1 MTRFRFVLAL
11 VCCLTLTWAGTALA
25 AITAAQKCQASKLKA
40 AGKDAACQA
49 NALAKA
55 ALGGVNTVSQCDTKL
70 AAVFTKLEATGGCA
84 TKGDAPTIAARIDAS
99 SLVVRA
105 SVFFPGGPVGPPGNG
120 DQLVDNGD
128 GTVTD
133 VTTGLQWEQQT
144 FDKTSVHYFGNF
156 YTWSS
161 TGCVNG
167 PPFDGFL
174 FPAPADIGTG
184 ADGTL
189 FTTFLATLNDNARA
203 GGCFAGHCD
212 WRVPTV
218 AELETIL
225 DLQVPNCGDTL
236 NENVPCI
243 DPIFGPAGVLYWA
256 SEAASASATMAP
268 LVQTFVMGRLPF
280 DPETFDKCAD
290 AVPVLFYIIPF
301 SARAVRT
308 ASAPNCGNP
317 GQPCCG
323 AGICYAA
330 GIVCSAGGTCMA
342 CPTGQTDCSG
352 TCVNLMT
359 DLNNCGGC
367 GKVCHEACVAGV
379 CTIP

>member
-1 MTRFRFVLAL
+1 MLAL
-11 VCCLTLTWAGTALA
+11 VGGLSVLWAAPGDA
-25 AITAAQKCQASKLKA
+25 AMTAAQKCQATKLVA

-49 NALAKA
+49 SALAKA
-55 ALGGVNTVSQCDTKL
+55 ALGGTNTVSQCDAKL
-70 AAVFTKLEATGGCA
+70 GAVFTKLEAKGGCA
-84 TKGDAPTIAARIDAS
+84 TKGDAPTIAARIDSS

-133 VTTGLQWEQQT
+133 LTTGLQWEQQS
-144 FDKTSVHYFGNF
+144 FDPTSLHYFGNF

-167 PPFDGFL
+167 PPIDGFL
-174 FPAPADIGTG
+174 VSNPADDGTA

-189 FTTFLATLNDNARA
+189 FTTFLATLNNASGP

-212 WRVPTV
+212 WRLPTF
-218 AELETIL
+218 AELDTIVDPLVMHCADPAL
-225 DLQVPNCGDTL
+225 DVA
-236 NENVPCI
+236 CI
-243 DPIFGPAGVLYWA
+243 DPIFGPAGVFYWA
-256 SEAASASATMAP
+256 PETLSSSATMEP
-268 LVQTFVMGRLPF
+268 LMCPILRGLTPPIQFPSLS
-280 DPETFDKCAD
+280 FDKCAD
-290 AVPVLFYIIPF
+290 GFPVFFGILPI
-301 SARAVRT
+301 SVRAVRT
-308 ASAPNCGNP
+308 AGAPNCGNP

-323 AGICYAA
+323 AGVCYQA
-330 GIVCSAGGTCMA
+330 GTVCSAGGTCMA

-352 TCVNLMT
+352 RCVNLMT

-367 GKVCHEACVAGV
+367 GNVCNEACVAGV